1 MFFILTRAFV
11 ISAAV
16 VGAAPLVS
24 AAPTPGALARSS
36 EVSSGS
42 AKIWE
47 KASNFISSLS
57 SFVPRSSTEGDHSSS
72 ADSVISKILGP
83 RGVSVVFAKDTETVE
98 LVSRNCRAIMMCK
111 RDPQPTP
118 EPIPVP
124 MPVAEPGPER
134 LAVALVKRDPTPA
147 PEPVPAPARDPEPEL
162 EPEPGHEEVD
172 PRNCNAIAMCKRSP
186 AQAAEQ

>member
-1 MFFILTRAFV
+1 M
-11 ISAAV
+11 
-16 VGAAPLVS
+16 
-24 AAPTPGALARSS
+24 
-36 EVSSGS
+36 
-42 AKIWE
+42 
-47 KASNFISSLS
+47 
-57 SFVPRSSTEGDHSSS
+57 
-72 ADSVISKILGP
+72 
-83 RGVSVVFAKDTETVE
+83 SVVFAKDTETVE
-98 LVSRNCRAIMMCK
+98 VCLEFVSTQSNICLIFGQLVSRNCRAIMMCK

-147 PEPVPAPARDPEPEL
+147 PEPVPAPASDPEPEL